1 MSSIWRQAVLE
12 ALGRYS
18 KRHVST
24 QVDRRKL
31 LQEEQDRIV
40 QRAKSV
46 GKTPGQTI
54 SRVLQELRDE
64 KLLFFSKS
72 GCYVLNNA
80 TLDLAI
86 EDAPLDVVENA
97 VANGK
102 LLLRDVK
109 TSDRVGSSRVRQ
121 GVDVLRRATLANYQH
136 RCALCDI
143 QERSL
148 LVTSHIARWADRP
161 EARGL
166 LSNTI
171 CFCSFHDRLFEYGYF
186 ALDNHCRVVRRDGI
200 DSKSPLT
207 WLDKCTLPFQTPP
220 IPPSSEFLQDHRIR
234 TGVNH
239 RPSP

>member
-18 KRHVST
+18 KRHAGT
-24 QVDRRKL
+24 QIDRRML
-31 LQEEQDRIV
+31 LQEEQDQILKRT
-40 QRAKSV
+40 KSV

-64 KLLFFSKS
+64 RVLFFSDS
-72 GCYVLNNA
+72 GRYVLNSSN
-80 TLDLAI
+80 LDLAA
-86 EDAPLDVVENA
+86 EDAPIDVIENA

-109 TSDRVGSSRVRQ
+109 TSDRIGSSRIRI
-121 GVDVLRRATLANYQH
+121 GVDVLRRATLANYKH

-143 QERSL
+143 GERSL

-166 LSNTI
+166 LANTI
-171 CFCSFHDRLFEYGYF
+171 CFCSFHDRLFEHGYF
-186 ALDNHCRVVRRDGI
+186 ALDNRYRLVKRDGI
-200 DSKSPLT
+200 DSVSLLT
-207 WLDKCTLPFQTPP
+207 WLDKCTLPFQAPSV
-220 IPPSSEFLQDHRIR
+220 PPSPEFLRDHRKR
-234 TGVNH
+234 TGGDH
-239 RPSP
+239 RPWS

>member
-171 CFCSFHDRLFEYGYF
+171 CFCSFHDRL
-186 ALDNHCRVVRRDGI
+186 V
-200 DSKSPLT
+200 T
-207 WLDKCTLPFQTPP
+207 TQPP
-220 IPPSSEFLQDHRIR
+220 
-234 TGVNH
+234 
-239 RPSP
+239 